1 MLTSSALASPM
12 SSFIVSWVTLRA
24 STPLKPSSPLSSS
37 EIYRTSTFF
46 RSGSF
51 LPSCAKSILKHHRT
65 HVHQV
70 ALIPGRSD
78 NLLTESA
85 VVSEPAAADDKDTAA
100 LLAKLRAEIEELKNR
115 ETAALKAKD
124 DLDTDL
130 QIAQADAADAKSQV
144 DILQKQLA
152 DAKTQH
158 EQELAVALRKAEE
171 VRVFFSLHL
180 CLCELI
186 LQ

>member
-1 MLTSSALASPM
+1 MLTFSALAFPM
-12 SSFIVSWVTLRA
+12 SSCIVYWVTLRA
-24 STPLKPSSPLSSS
+24 STPLKPSSPLLSS
-37 EIYRTSTFF
+37 EIYLTSTFF

-51 LPSCAKSILKHHRT
+51 PPSCAKSILKHRT
-65 HVHQV
+65 HVYQV

-78 NLLTESA
+78 NPLSESA